1 MSSAGGIQARW
12 RSDGKELFYIA
23 PDRWLMAAEIG
34 VKGDKMVIGAP
45 RRLFGPL
52 LTPNVEP
59 NPTVGYQYDVSP
71 DGQRFLAI
79 LPNEQAAPPEPPTL
93 VLNWTAGLKK

>member
-34 VKGDKMVIGAP
+34 VKGDKMAIGAP
-45 RRLFGPL
+45 RRLFAPALPL
-52 LTPNVEP
+52 TN
-59 NPTVGYQYDVSP
+59 GASYYDVSP
-71 DGQRFLAI
+71 DGQRFLAV

-93 VLNWTAGLKK
+93 VLNWTAALRK